1 MKISKRQLRRIIKEE
16 TVRQQSREGLVGAE
30 GALLGELM
38 TIISDLMT
46 IEKELYGL
54 VEPGQHRPDPGA
66 PQMGDV
72 YGDELN
78 AVIEEVENFR
88 EKLDAHFE
96 LYDDL
101 AGRNPGGSVG

>member
-1 MKISKRQLRRIIKEE
+1 MKITKRQLKRIIKEE
-16 TVRQQSREGLVGAE
+16 VTKLHSREGSVGAE
-30 GALLGELM
+30 GELLGELM
-38 TIISDLMT
+38 TIVRDLRI

-54 VEPGQHRPDPGA
+54 VEPGQRRPDPGA

-88 EKLDAHFE
+88 EKLDTHFG
-96 LYDDL
+96 LHDDHDHT
-101 AGRNPGGSVG
+101 GV

>member
-1 MKISKRQLRRIIKEE
+1 MKITKKQLRRVIKEE
-16 TVRQQSREGLVGAE
+16 VTKLHSREGMVGGE

-38 TIISDLMT
+38 TIITDLRT

-72 YGDELN
+72 YGDELD
-78 AVIEEVENFR
+78 AVIEEIENFKDR
-88 EKLDAHFE
+88 LEGHFE
-96 LYDDL
+96 LYDEL
-101 AGRNPGGSVG
+101 AGRNPGGSIG